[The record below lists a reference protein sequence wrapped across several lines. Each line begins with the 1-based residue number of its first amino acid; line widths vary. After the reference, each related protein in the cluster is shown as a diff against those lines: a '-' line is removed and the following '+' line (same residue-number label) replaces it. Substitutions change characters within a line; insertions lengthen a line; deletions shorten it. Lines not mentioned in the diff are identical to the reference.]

1 MTKKELIDAMAGMP
15 DDAEVIVQ
23 YLCYFQGDETENAKE
38 IKCNPNAN
46 EIIIRTY

>member
-23 YLCYFQGDETENAKE
+23 YLCYFQGDETETQKKLNATQTLMK
-38 IKCNPNAN
+38 
-46 EIIIRTY
+46 